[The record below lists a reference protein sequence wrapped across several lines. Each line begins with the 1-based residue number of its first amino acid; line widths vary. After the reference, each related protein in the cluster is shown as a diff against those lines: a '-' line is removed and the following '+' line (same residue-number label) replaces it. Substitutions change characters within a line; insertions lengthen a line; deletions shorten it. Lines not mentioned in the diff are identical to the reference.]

1 MIDPQPVRVVG
12 WDYETVP
19 DGDGERIV
27 AKHPL
32 ILAHDE
38 SDWLIDLVNKHGK
51 VSADVN
57 WHDLAKKFIDE
68 LLYHA
73 KMLRGLK

>member
-1 MIDPQPVRVVG
+1 MTDPVRVVG
-12 WDYETVP
+12 WKDD
-19 DGDGERIV
+19 DGCNWNEKSTANDL
-27 AKHPL
+27 AL

-38 SDWLIDLVNKHGK
+38 AGWLIDLVNKHGK
-51 VSADVN
+51 VPGDVD

-73 KMLRGLK
+73 KELRELK